1 MQTKNSL
8 DLEIK
13 NNKDNFFIS
22 DSIKNIVNFESK
34 PKTVASNLL
43 IKIDDSDKYTVLSYV
58 KKKKKT
64 TMLLQI
70 NKKCLSSII
79 LESFKNIKLFIDNE
93 EIKSFSIDNYLINY
107 EINYIE
113 NNNYLL
119 KIKAWSKDNGIWIW

>member
-8 DLEIK
+8 DLEIE

-22 DSIKNIVNFESK
+22 DSIKNIVAFENNSK
-34 PKTVASNLL
+34 VETSNLL
-43 IKIDDSDKYTVLSYV
+43 ISIDDSDKYIVLSYV

-64 TMLLQI
+64 IMLLQI
-70 NKKCLSSII
+70 NKECLSSII
-79 LESFKNIKLFIDNE
+79 LESFNNIKLFIDNE
-93 EIKSFSIDNYLINY
+93 EIKSFSNDNYLINY

-119 KIKAWSKDNGIWIW
+119 KIKAWSKENGI

>member
-1 MQTKNSL
+1 MQTKNNL
-8 DLEIK
+8 DLEIES
-13 NNKDNFFIS
+13 NKDNFFIS
-22 DSIKNIVNFESK
+22 DSIKNIVDFENESK
-34 PKTVASNLL
+34 VETSNLL
-43 IKIDDSDKYTVLSYV
+43 ISLDDSDRYTVLSYV

-70 NKKCLSSII
+70 NEEGLSSVI
-79 LESFKNIKLFIDNE
+79 LESFKNIKLFIGNKE
-93 EIKSFSIDNYLINY
+93 VKSFSIDNYLINY

>member
-1 MQTKNSL
+1 MQTKNNL
-8 DLEIK
+8 DLEIE

-22 DSIKNIVNFESK
+22 DSIKNIVDFENKSK
-34 PKTVASNLL
+34 VETSNLL
-43 IKIDDSDKYTVLSYV
+43 IGLDNSDRYTVLSYA

-64 TMLLQI
+64 TMLLQV
-70 NKKCLSSII
+70 NKECLSSVI

-93 EIKSFSIDNYLINY
+93 ELKSFSIDNYLINY

-119 KIKAWSKDNGIWIW
+119 KIKAWSKDNGI

>member
-1 MQTKNSL
+1 MQTKNSI
-8 DLEIK
+8 DLEIE

-22 DSIKNIVNFESK
+22 DSIKNIVNFENELKANTSK
-34 PKTVASNLL
+34 LLASIGGLG
-43 IKIDDSDKYTVLSYV
+43 KYAVLSYV

-64 TMLLQI
+64 IMLLQI
-70 NKKCLSSII
+70 NKECLSSII
-79 LESFKNIKLFIDNE
+79 LESFNNIKLFIDNE

-119 KIKAWSKDNGIWIW
+119 KIKAWSKDNGI

>member
-1 MQTKNSL
+1 MQTKNNL
-8 DLEIK
+8 ELEIE

-22 DSIKNIVNFESK
+22 DSIKNIVNLED
-34 PKTVASNLL
+34 KTKVTTSNLS
-43 IKIDDSDKYTVLSYV
+43 IGIDESDKYTVLSYV

-70 NKKCLSSII
+70 NKECLSSVI

-93 EIKSFSIDNYLINY
+93 EVKSFSIDNYLINY

-119 KIKAWSKDNGIWIW
+119 KIKAWSKDNGI

>member
-8 DLEIK
+8 DLEIE

-79 LESFKNIKLFIDNE
+79 LESFNNIKLFIDNE

-119 KIKAWSKDNGIWIW
+119 KIKAWSKDNGI

>member
-1 MQTKNSL
+1 MQTKNNL
-8 DLEIK
+8 DLEIE
-13 NNKDNFFIS
+13 NNRDNFFIS
-22 DSIKNIVNFESK
+22 DSIKNIVDFENESK
-34 PKTVASNLL
+34 VETSNLL
-43 IKIDDSDKYTVLSYV
+43 IGLDNSDRYAVLSYT

-64 TMLLQI
+64 TMLLQV
-70 NKKCLSSII
+70 NKECLSSVI

-93 EIKSFSIDNYLINY
+93 EVKSFSIDNYLINY

>member
-1 MQTKNSL
+1 MQTKNNL
-8 DLEIK
+8 DLEIE

-22 DSIKNIVNFESK
+22 DSIKNIVQFENELK
-34 PKTVASNLL
+34 VETSNLSAG
-43 IKIDDSDKYTVLSYV
+43 IDESVKYTVLSYV

-70 NKKCLSSII
+70 NKECLSSVI
-79 LESFKNIKLFIDNE
+79 LESFSNIKLFIDNE

-119 KIKAWSKDNGIWIW
+119 KIKAWSKDNGI

>member
-8 DLEIK
+8 NLEIE

-22 DSIKNIVNFESK
+22 DSIKNIVDFENESK
-34 PKTVASNLL
+34 VETSNLSAG
-43 IKIDDSDKYTVLSYV
+43 IDGSDRYSVLSYV

-70 NKKCLSSII
+70 NKECLNSII
-79 LESFKNIKLFIDNE
+79 LESFKNIVLFIDNKE
-93 EIKSFSIDNYLINY
+93 VKSFSIDNYLINY

-119 KIKAWSKDNGIWIW
+119 KIKAWSKENGI

>member
-1 MQTKNSL
+1 MQTKNNL
-8 DLEIK
+8 ELEIE

-22 DSIKNIVNFESK
+22 DSIKNIINFENKSQTTI
-34 PKTVASNLL
+34 PSLSISLGN
-43 IKIDDSDKYTVLSYV
+43 SEEYSVLSYV

-70 NKKCLSSII
+70 NKECLSSVI

-93 EIKSFSIDNYLINY
+93 EVKSFSIDNYLINY

-119 KIKAWSKDNGIWIW
+119 KIKAWSKDNGI

>member
-1 MQTKNSL
+1 MQTKNNL
-8 DLEIK
+8 DLEIE

-22 DSIKNIVNFESK
+22 DSIKNIVQFENELK
-34 PKTVASNLL
+34 VETSNLSAE
-43 IKIDDSDKYTVLSYV
+43 IDGSDKYTVLSYV

-70 NKKCLSSII
+70 NKECLSSII
-79 LESFKNIKLFIDNE
+79 LESFDNIKLFIDNE

-119 KIKAWSKDNGIWIW
+119 KIKAWSKDNGI

>member
-8 DLEIK
+8 NLEIE

-22 DSIKNIVNFESK
+22 DSIKNIVDFENKSK
-34 PKTVASNLL
+34 AVMSNLSAG
-43 IKIDDSDKYTVLSYV
+43 IDGSDRYSVLSYV

-70 NKKCLSSII
+70 NKECLINVIS
-79 LESFKNIKLFIDNE
+79 ESFKNIVLFIDNE
-93 EIKSFSIDNYLINY
+93 KVKSFSIDNYLINY

-119 KIKAWSKDNGIWIW
+119 KIKAWSKENGI

>member
-1 MQTKNSL
+1 MQTKNNL
-8 DLEIK
+8 DLEIE
-13 NNKDNFFIS
+13 NNRDNFFIS
-22 DSIKNIVNFESK
+22 DSIKNIVDFENESK
-34 PKTVASNLL
+34 VETSNLL
-43 IKIDDSDKYTVLSYV
+43 IGLDSLDRYTVLSYV

-64 TMLLQI
+64 TMLLQV
-70 NKKCLSSII
+70 NKECLSSVI

-93 EIKSFSIDNYLINY
+93 EVKSFSIDNYLINY

>member
-8 DLEIK
+8 DLEIE

-34 PKTVASNLL
+34 PKAIASNLL

-64 TMLLQI
+64 TVLLQI

-119 KIKAWSKDNGIWIW
+119 KIKAWSKENGI

>member
-1 MQTKNSL
+1 MQTKNNL
-8 DLEIK
+8 ELEIE

-22 DSIKNIVNFESK
+22 DSIKNIINFENKSQTTI
-34 PKTVASNLL
+34 PSLSISLGN
-43 IKIDDSDKYTVLSYV
+43 SEEYSVLSYV

-70 NKKCLSSII
+70 NKECLSSVI

-93 EIKSFSIDNYLINY
+93 EVKSFPIDNYLINY

-119 KIKAWSKDNGIWIW
+119 KIKAWSKDNGI

>member
-8 DLEIK
+8 NLEIE

-22 DSIKNIVNFESK
+22 DSIKNIIDFENKSNVETSNI
-34 PKTVASNLL
+34 TVR
-43 IKIDDSDKYTVLSYV
+43 IDGSDKYTVLSYV

-70 NKKCLSSII
+70 NKECLSSII
-79 LESFKNIKLFIDNE
+79 LESFKNIVLFIDSE
-93 EIKSFSIDNYLINY
+93 EVKSFSIDNYLINY

-119 KIKAWSKDNGIWIW
+119 KIKAWSKENGI

>member
-1 MQTKNSL
+1 MQTKNNL
-8 DLEIK
+8 DLEIE

-22 DSIKNIVNFESK
+22 DSIKNIVQFENELK
-34 PKTVASNLL
+34 VETSNLAAG
-43 IKIDDSDKYTVLSYV
+43 IGGSGKYTVLSYV

-70 NKKCLSSII
+70 NKECLSSII
-79 LESFKNIKLFIDNE
+79 LESFDNIKLFIDNE

-119 KIKAWSKDNGIWIW
+119 KIKAWSKDNGI